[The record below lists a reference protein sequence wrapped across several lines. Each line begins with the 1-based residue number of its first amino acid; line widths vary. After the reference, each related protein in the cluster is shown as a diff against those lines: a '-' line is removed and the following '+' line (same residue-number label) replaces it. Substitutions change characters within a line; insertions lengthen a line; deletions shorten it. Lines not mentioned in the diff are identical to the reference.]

1 MAFVSTDCIDKWF
14 TKDSWVYKNFEYLF
28 RNKLWYKSRLPQG
41 FSLCPYFWMAMFSMC
56 IFKPIVEPFCLFSGK
71 LIRKILYF
79 GGKPFEWIDQKVAKL
94 IGSGTRGSGIGVV
107 LIAMLMLLFSALIL
121 HKSYTGL
128 CSLYAQDHSFLYLA
142 LWAILNTI
150 AVFVTG
156 IYTRAKHGNYFKYK
170 ERCKVEWYSFTIFI
184 VSLIALIAASP
195 SMMLG
200 AVIATG
206 LGLKAFIIG
215 IGSFLWWVL
224 TGIGFVL
231 TVSISFLLKC
241 IISKYMGM
249 IAIVVVVFALTGK
262 LFLWLEDKYCK
273 YSEKEMNTHK
283 TTQSDWIY
291 FFASYL
297 ASNDVKHTSLYQQDV
312 LWSINHF
319 LFDEKLDEYIDRSNC
334 SYVYNVTFA
343 IEEVLECAIKN
354 GVLTFPKELLDIPNA
369 TFQHIK
375 QKSFKRLKDEKG
387 ETWEFQH
394 IFHSIHDM
402 AQEFP
407 ALEKIRVF
415 RDDIRDVF
423 WEKKCAAI
431 LPAFKEA
438 KEHKIESYERIISCL
453 NEYDKKRERRV
464 LQSQKREQLC
474 KQISTPIASFWT
486 NTTSVMR
493 LWIWEKTI
501 RRLLRGIW
509 FVLRQ
514 IGTFLVYMWVVI
526 KHLKHGACPYRVFMT
541 VEEAEA
547 LRNKD
552 NQK

>member
-41 FSLCPYFWMAMFSMC
+41 FSLCPYFWMAMFSLC

-79 GGKPFEWIDQKVAKL
+79 GGKPFEWIDRKIAKL
-94 IGSGTRGSGIGVV
+94 AGIEARGSGIAV
-107 LIAMLMLLFSALIL
+107 LMFTMLTLMISAVIL
-121 HKSYTGL
+121 SKTYTGL
-128 CSLYAQDHSFLYLA
+128 CSLYMQDHSLSYLA
-142 LWAILNTI
+142 LWVILNTV
-150 AVFVTG
+150 AVLVTG

-184 VSLIALIAASP
+184 VSLLALIAISP
-195 SMMLG
+195 SMILG
-200 AVIATG
+200 AAIDVG
-206 LGLKAFIIG
+206 LGLKVFAIG
-215 IGSFLWWVL
+215 IGSSLWWVL
-224 TGIGFVL
+224 INGFLLIMAVIG
-231 TVSISFLLKC
+231 FLLKC

-249 IAIVVVVFALTGK
+249 LVIAVVVFALTGK
-262 LFLWLEDKYCK
+262 LFLWLEDKYCN
-273 YSEKEMNTHK
+273 YSKKQLNTHK

-297 ASNDVKHTSLYQQDV
+297 ASNNAKYVPLFHQDV
-312 LWSINHF
+312 LWAIDRF
-319 LFDEKLDEYIDRSNC
+319 LFDNTLEDYINRSNYN
-334 SYVYNVTFA
+334 YVHNVTFA
-343 IEEVLECAIKN
+343 IEEVLVCAIRN
-354 GVLTFPKELLDIPNA
+354 GVLVFPKELLDIPNE

-375 QKSFKRLKDEKG
+375 HKSFKSLKEQKG
-387 ETWEFQH
+387 EIWVFQL
-394 IFHSIHDM
+394 IFNTISELTK
-402 AQEFP
+402 EFP
-407 ALEKIRVF
+407 ALEKIRKF
-415 RDDIRDVF
+415 RADMMDVICA
-423 WEKKCAAI
+423 KRCAAI
-431 LPAFKEA
+431 QPIFNESTEYKA
-438 KEHKIESYERIISCL
+438 ESYKRIIQCL
-453 NEYDKKRERRV
+453 NEYDEKRKQKV

-474 KQISTPIASFWT
+474 KQISTPVASFWT
-486 NTTSVMR
+486 NLTGAMR
-493 LWIWEKTI
+493 LLIWEKMI

-514 IGTFLVYMWVVI
+514 FGTFLVYMWVVI
-526 KHLKHGACPYRVFMT
+526 KHLKHGACPYRVFMS